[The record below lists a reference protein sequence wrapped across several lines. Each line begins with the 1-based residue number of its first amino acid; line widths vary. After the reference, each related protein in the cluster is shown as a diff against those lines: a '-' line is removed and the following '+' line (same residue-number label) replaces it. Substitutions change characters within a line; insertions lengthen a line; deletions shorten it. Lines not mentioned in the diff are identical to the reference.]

1 MVNLVIQ
8 SGTQITVYA
17 ILHIY
22 IYTQYIYH
30 TPFFSIPMT
39 VRMEDKKPFGP
50 HVAQNHDTYQVSY
63 LNMCHSMGV
72 SEMGV
77 PPSLDGL

>member
-1 MVNLVIQ
+1 
-8 SGTQITVYA
+8 
-17 ILHIY
+17 
-22 IYTQYIYH
+22 
-30 TPFFSIPMT
+30 MT